1 MPKDAWLENS
11 QRAVWGGVSI
21 GFVWGIY
28 RLFCKVVFEDLKSL
42 PKELF
47 LPSGVSRALRL
58 AVGHGTV
65 SLPCIMKLSLTPRA
79 ATHEWA
85 MTK

>member
-1 MPKDAWLENS
+1 MPEDAWLENS
-11 QRAVWGGVSI
+11 QRAVWGGVSL

-28 RLFCKVVFEDLKSL
+28 RLLCKVVFEDLKSL
-42 PKELF
+42 PIGLF

-65 SLPCIMKLSLTPRA
+65 SLKISFTPRA
-79 ATHEWA
+79 ATHKWA